1 MSNLQHWNGE
11 AVLCLDEAGPRIAS
25 EQDALDHLIGE
36 ALGHGASMV
45 AVPVSR
51 LDAAFFALRT
61 GLAGGIAQKITNYR
75 LKLAVVGDISAHL
88 DASSALRDWV
98 RESNKRDTI
107 RFVPSLDDL
116 AADARPMPAE

>member
-1 MSNLQHWNGE
+1 MSELRQWNGE
-11 AVLCLDEAGPRIAS
+11 AVLCLDEAGPRIAT

-51 LDAAFFALRT
+51 LDSAFFALRT
-61 GLAGGIAQKITNYR
+61 GLAGSIAQKITNYR
-75 LKLAVVGDISAHL
+75 LKLAVIGDISVHL
-88 DASSALRDWV
+88 HASGALRDWV

>member
-1 MSNLQHWNGE
+1 MSELRQWNGE
-11 AVLCLDEAGPRIAS
+11 AVLCLDEAGPRIAT

-51 LDAAFFALRT
+51 LDPAFFALRT
-61 GLAGGIAQKITNYR
+61 GLAGSIAQKITNYR
-75 LKLAVVGDISAHL
+75 LKLAVIGDISVHL
-88 DASSALRDWV
+88 HASSALRDWV
-98 RESNKRDTI
+98 RESNKHDTI

>member
-1 MSNLQHWNGE
+1 MSDLQQWNGE
-11 AVLCLDEAGPRIAS
+11 AVLCLSEDGPRIAS

-51 LDAAFFALRT
+51 LDATFFALRS

-107 RFVPSLDDL
+107 RFVPTLADL
-116 AADARPMPAE
+116 AANARPMPAE

>member
-1 MSNLQHWNGE
+1 M
-11 AVLCLDEAGPRIAS
+11 LCLDEAGLPIAT

-51 LDAAFFALRT
+51 LDATFFVLRT
-61 GLAGGIAQKITNYR
+61 GLAGDIAQKITNYR

-88 DASSALRDWV
+88 HASSALRDWV

-116 AADARPMPAE
+116 AANARPLPAE

>member
-1 MSNLQHWNGE
+1 VAELQQWNDE
-11 AVLCLDEAGPRIAS
+11 AVLCLSEDGPRIAS

-36 ALGHGASMV
+36 ALGHGATMV
-45 AVPVSR
+45 AVPVNR
-51 LDAAFFALRT
+51 LDGAFFALRT
-61 GLAGGIAQKITNYR
+61 GLAGSIAQKITNYR

-98 RESNKRDTI
+98 RESSKRNTI
-107 RFVPSLDDL
+107 RFVPTLADL

>member
-1 MSNLQHWNGE
+1 MPELQQWNGE
-11 AVLCLDEAGPRIAS
+11 AVLCLDEAGLPIAT

-51 LDAAFFALRT
+51 LDATFFVLRT

-88 DASSALRDWV
+88 HASSALRDWV

-116 AADARPMPAE
+116 AANARPLPAE